1 MNTMNATQTQVITSE
16 QLLEHWLGHRNLTRR
31 VIEAFPEKELFTF
44 SIGGMRPLAEL
55 IGELIGI
62 GGPGVYQI
70 AKNTETVLE
79 EELHHDNKKQNVL
92 DAWDASTA
100 AIASSWQQIAPE
112 RFQEEILS
120 FGQYPGSV
128 WSTVFYFIDNEIHHR
143 AQAYVYLRALGIK
156 PPDFYER

>member
-1 MNTMNATQTQVITSE
+1 MNSTQAQVISAE

-31 VIEAFPEKELFTF
+31 VIEAFPETEMFTF
-44 SIGGMRPLAEL
+44 SIGGMRPLADL
-55 IGELIGI
+55 IAELIGI
-62 GGPGVYQI
+62 GAPGINQI
-70 AKNTETVLE
+70 ATGNDTNLE

-92 DAWDASTA
+92 DAWDASTE
-100 AIASSWQQIAPE
+100 AIVSNWNQIAPE
-112 RFQEEILS
+112 RFQDDILA
-120 FGQYPGSV
+120 FGMYPGSV

>member
-1 MNTMNATQTQVITSE
+1 MNATQSQVISAD

-31 VIEAFPEKELFTF
+31 VIEAFPEKDLFTF
-44 SIGGMRPLAEL
+44 SIGGMRPLADL
-55 IGELIGI
+55 IAELIGI
-62 GGPGVYQI
+62 GAPGINQI
-70 AKNTETVLE
+70 ATGTDTILE

-92 DAWDASTA
+92 DAWDASTKSIA
-100 AIASSWQQIAPE
+100 ANWANIAPE
-112 RFQEEILS
+112 RFQENILA

>member
-1 MNTMNATQTQVITSE
+1 MDTMNSTQAQVISAE

-31 VIEAFPEKELFTF
+31 VIEAFPETEMFTF
-44 SIGGMRPLAEL
+44 SIGGMRPLADL
-55 IGELIGI
+55 IAELIGI
-62 GGPGVYQI
+62 GAPGVNQI
-70 AKNTETVLE
+70 ATGSDTVLE

-92 DAWDASTA
+92 DAWDASTN
-100 AIASSWQQIAPE
+100 AIATNWANIAPE
-112 RFQEEILS
+112 RFQEDILA